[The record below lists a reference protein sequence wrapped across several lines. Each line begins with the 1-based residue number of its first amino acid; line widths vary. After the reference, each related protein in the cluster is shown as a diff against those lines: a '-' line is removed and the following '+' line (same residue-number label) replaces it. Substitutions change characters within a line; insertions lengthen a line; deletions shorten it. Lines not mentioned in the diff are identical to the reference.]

1 MYPLNTMVQTAD
13 ENIIDLDKIIEDS
26 DIKRGIIRKIQRNIK
41 LERGIPSDAGPDEE
55 PSEVEE

>member
-1 MYPLNTMVQTAD
+1 MVQTAD